1 MFHSQWFQLFL
12 RDMSW
17 EEFNISGQS
26 SLKSKLAIVNWL
38 NFVLA
43 CLLQSNQVLRHY
55 LKMFIVKGI
64 IGGQNLIINYV
75 KKILKFPNVQ
85 MLSYVCYILLYIPQ
99 WEATSCCWG
108 TRRPQKEVWWELF
121 LWICTKSYL
130 PLLPNPVHTN
140 AMHYAFEY
148 VFPAILLFNKIEI
161 KKNIF

>member
-1 MFHSQWFQLFL
+1 M
-12 RDMSW
+12 
-17 EEFNISGQS
+17 
-26 SLKSKLAIVNWL
+26 
-38 NFVLA
+38 
-43 CLLQSNQVLRHY
+43 LRHY

-161 KKNIF
+161 KKNIFKMFLGAFVVFLRFISPLYCFIVNRAFWSPL